1 LTPTTYQLNIV
12 EGNAM
17 WWMLVL
23 VLESGPTAV
32 KIYATETECRTAIT
46 GEGRCEPVAVIQEK
60 DLPTLACE
68 NN

>member
-1 LTPTTYQLNIV
+1 
-12 EGNAM
+12 M